1 MHFVSP
7 SFTII
12 GYGAFGKL
20 LARLLAPMGSIFV
33 YDRRPEVSAEVEGT
47 GFQLISHP
55 REIRSGMVIMAV
67 PLQGLADSLRE
78 VGPHLGAGQVVMD
91 VCSVKEE
98 PARLMQDL
106 LPQDVEIIACH
117 PMFGPASAANGIAGL
132 QVVLCPLRGKTWRR
146 IAAILRNLHLTVSVM
161 TAEEHDRHAALS
173 QGLMHLIA
181 RAILPLGEPP
191 AVRTRSHDLL
201 CEAIEM
207 VAHDSPEV
215 FETITRGNR
224 YMAEVRSKLIRSL
237 EGISA

>member
-1 MHFVSP
+1 MHFVSS

-12 GYGAFGKL
+12 GFGAFGKL
-20 LARLLAPMGSIFV
+20 LAQLLAPMGSIFI
-33 YDRRPEVSAEVEGT
+33 YDHRPEVSVEVAGT

-55 REIRSGMVIMAV
+55 REIRSGIVIMAV
-67 PLQGLADSLRE
+67 PLQGLMDSLLE
-78 VGPHLGAGQVVMD
+78 VGPHLRPGQVIMD

-98 PARLMQDL
+98 PARLMQEL

-146 IAAILRNLHLTVSVM
+146 IAAILRTLQLTVSVM

-181 RAILPLGEPP
+181 RAILPLGAPP
-191 AVRTRSHDLL
+191 AVRTRSYDLL

-224 YMAEVRSKLIRSL
+224 YMAEVRTKLIRGL
-237 EGISA
+237 EGMSG

>member
-1 MHFVSP
+1 MHFVSS

-12 GYGAFGKL
+12 GFGAFGKL
-20 LARLLAPMGSIFV
+20 LAQLLAPMGSIFI
-33 YDRRPEVSAEVEGT
+33 YDHRPEVSAEVAGT

-55 REIRSGMVIMAV
+55 REIHSGIVIMAV
-67 PLQGLADSLRE
+67 PLQGLMDSLLE
-78 VGPHLGAGQVVMD
+78 VGPHLRAGQVIMD

-98 PARLMQDL
+98 PARLMQEL

-132 QVVLCPLRGKTWRR
+132 QVVLCPIRGKTWRR
-146 IAAILRNLHLTVSVM
+146 IAAILRTLQLTVSVM

-181 RAILPLGEPP
+181 RAILPLGAPP
-191 AVRTRSHDLL
+191 AVRTRSYDLL

-224 YMAEVRSKLIRSL
+224 YMAEVRTKLIRGL
-237 EGISA
+237 EGMSG

>member
-12 GYGAFGKL
+12 GFGAFGKL
-20 LARLLAPMGSIFV
+20 LAQLLAPMGSIFI
-33 YDRRPEVSAEVEGT
+33 YDHRPKVSAEVAGT
-47 GFQLISHP
+47 GFHLISHP
-55 REIRSGMVIMAV
+55 REIRSRIVIMAV
-67 PLQGLADSLRE
+67 PLQELTDSLLE

-98 PARLMQDL
+98 PARLMQEL

-146 IAAILRNLHLTVSVM
+146 IAAILRTLQLTVSVM

-207 VAHDSPEV
+207 VAHDSTEV

-224 YMAEVRSKLIRSL
+224 YMAEVRSKLIRGL
-237 EGISA
+237 EGLSG